1 MADIQVKKALISAP
15 RGTANIFRLK
25 GPTINEQTIRK
36 IARLVGMQADARSG
50 MLCID
55 ADTLTYSEQ
64 HLQLTLFRGSGA
76 IRLIDR
82 SRWQIDDRRTDLD
95 IADAEA
101 RRLASALIR
110 KNKLAPAA
118 ADSRLLKVSRLRV
131 GAATRDGREVSERA
145 IDVGV
150 AFQRMID
157 KIPVDGPG
165 GKIIVY
171 MDQERRLSGVEKI
184 WRELGAIYRRNQ
196 PHRPIEDAL
205 KEMDQHF
212 RKKSGII
219 EIEEIRYG
227 YFEEGW
233 RETQRYIQPA
243 YIIFGMH
250 ASHGNASQKRTIY
263 VAPALVNP
271 VGRLTPPLER
281 KPRQRPR
288 PQGR

>member
-15 RGTANIFRLK
+15 RGTANIYRLK
-25 GPTINEQTIRK
+25 SPTVSEQALRK
-36 IARLVGMQADARSG
+36 IARQVGMQADERSG
-50 MLCID
+50 TVCID
-55 ADTLTYSEQ
+55 ADTLTYSEA

-82 SRWQIDDRRTDLD
+82 SRWQIDDRGTDLN
-95 IADAEA
+95 IEDAQA
-101 RRLASALIR
+101 RRLARTLIR
-110 KNKLAPAA
+110 KNELAPAA
-118 ADSRLLKVSRLRV
+118 TESHLLKVSRLRV
-131 GAATRDGREVSERA
+131 GAATREGREVSERT
-145 IDVGV
+145 IDVAV

-165 GKIIVY
+165 GKTIVY
-171 MDQERRLSGVEKI
+171 IDQERRLSGVEKI
-184 WRELGAIYRRNQ
+184 WRELGRIHRRNQ
-196 PHRPIEDAL
+196 AHRPIETAL
-205 KEMDQHF
+205 KEMDEHF
-212 RKKSGII
+212 RNKTGVI

-233 RETQRYIQPA
+233 RETQQYIQPA

-250 ASHGNASQKRTIY
+250 TSQGGASQKRTIY

-288 PQGR
+288 PQGK